1 MKIQLKLCSK
11 SSAQR
16 ETFRTYMW
24 SLKKKKM
31 QMNLLTK
38 QKHIHRLGERIYG
51 YLKGKGGG
59 RDSQGVWD
67 GHVHIAIFK
76 MDNQ

>member
-1 MKIQLKLCSK
+1 MI
-11 SSAQR
+11 
-16 ETFRTYMW
+16 
-24 SLKKKKM
+24 

-38 QKHIHRLGERIYG
+38 QKEAHRLRKQIYG
-51 YLKGKGGG
+51 GWG

-76 MDNQ
+76 MDNQW